1 MMSRIGLERTL
12 SKHDQRD
19 RFVVLFE
26 RCVIYPIALWL
37 LGGIVFYF
45 FTEDFKA
52 DELIAACMLG
62 AIMVYRF
69 YPSKAPS
76 NGDLEADD
84 S

>member
-45 FTEDFKA
+45 FTEDFKT
-52 DELIAACMLG
+52 DELIAACMLVRLWF
-62 AIMVYRF
+62 IVY
-69 YPSKAPS
+69 PPKAPS
-76 NGDLEADD
+76 SGEAGTDE

>member
-12 SKHDQRD
+12 SKHDRRD

-26 RCVIYPIALWL
+26 RCVIYPIAVWL
-37 LGGIVFYF
+37 VGGIVFYF
-45 FTEDFKA
+45 FTEDFKT

-69 YPSKAPS
+69 YPQKVPS
-76 NGDLEADD
+76 SGETGADEP
-84 S
+84 

>member
-1 MMSRIGLERTL
+1 MIAKIGLERTL
-12 SKHDQRD
+12 SKHDHRD

-37 LGGIVFYF
+37 IGGIVFYF
-45 FTEDFKA
+45 LTEDFKT

-62 AIMVYRF
+62 VIMVYRF
-69 YPSKAPS
+69 YPLKGPS
-76 NGDLEADD
+76 NGSSEVDD

>member
-1 MMSRIGLERTL
+1 MMKRIGREKAL

-26 RCVIYPIALWL
+26 RFVIYPIALWL
-37 LGGIVFYF
+37 VGGIIFYF
-45 FTEDFKA
+45 FTEDFKT

-62 AIMVYRF
+62 AIMVYRL

-76 NGDLEADD
+76 SGESGDDER
-84 S
+84 

>member
-1 MMSRIGLERTL
+1 MISRIVLEITL
-12 SKHDQRD
+12 SKDDHRD

-37 LGGIVFYF
+37 VGGIVFYF
-45 FTEDFKA
+45 FTEDFKT

-69 YPSKAPS
+69 YPPKAS
-76 NGDLEADD
+76 STGGLEVDD